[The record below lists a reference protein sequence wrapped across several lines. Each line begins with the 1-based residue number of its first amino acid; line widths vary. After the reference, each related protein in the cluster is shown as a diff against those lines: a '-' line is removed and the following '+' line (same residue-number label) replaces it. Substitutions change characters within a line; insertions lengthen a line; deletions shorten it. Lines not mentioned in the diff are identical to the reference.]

1 VPLAGFR
8 TFLKGLDKMDKT
20 IDYYMGLPYTIE
32 MVPGLES
39 GWVVSVR
46 ELPGCISQGDSPQ
59 NAVDMIREAM
69 CGWLEIALEDGIPVP
84 EPRPAET
91 FSGKF
96 VVRVPRSLHREMTEI
111 ARRESVSLNQFV
123 STALARAVGEEGA
136 ATTRLVARPVATS
149 ATAARLEE
157 ARSALGAL
165 RACLKRG
172 DELEALRLAEGM
184 GSLLQPDSPGAVRPE
199 GRQEPAMPRGGKARK
214 GERKPPGL
222 SPGATY
228 VNSPQSGAVCR
239 ADGGPGQ
246 PETDAAPPSQASQ

>member
-1 VPLAGFR
+1 VPPAGFR

-32 MVPGLES
+32 MVPGIES

-46 ELPGCISQGDSPQ
+46 DLPGCISQGDSPQ

-111 ARRESVSLNQFV
+111 ARREGVSLNQFV
-123 STALARAVGEEGA
+123 STALARAVGEHASSVERA
-136 ATTRLVARPVATS
+136 ATRASAAAVAS
-149 ATAARLEE
+149 ARLEA
-157 ARSALGAL
+157 ARSSLTALTASL
-165 RACLKRG
+165 RRG
-172 DELEALRLAEGM
+172 DATDALRLAEEL
-184 GSLLQPDSPGAVRPE
+184 GSQLQAGPSGAVRPA
-199 GRQEPAMPRGGKARK
+199 GRQEPVTPAARK
-214 GERKPPGL
+214 PRKDERKQSVP

-228 VNSPQSGAVCR
+228 VISPQTTTVCLADSDR
-239 ADGGPGQ
+239 AEPAR
-246 PETDAAPPSQASQ
+246 DAAPAVLAGT